1 MRNEEILENK
11 LTELIRLAETDLPT
25 DVETSLRNALQREKS
40 ELGKMNLE
48 IILENVRVARE
59 NKIPMCQ
66 DTGILNFFIK
76 YGNCKIN
83 YDKISKIV
91 VESVKRATEE
101 IPLRPCV
108 VNPFSRLNT
117 NNNTGIGVPNCDVEI
132 ISENYIEILVFPK
145 GAGSENMN
153 NLCML
158 KPASGIAGVKKFVLD
173 TVINSGGY
181 PCPPIKIGVGIGG
194 TSDIAM
200 KLSKKALLR
209 RCGKKH
215 EDKKIAN
222 LEKELR
228 MMVDSTGIGSM
239 GLGGTVTTIGVNVE
253 YAGCH
258 TASLPVGI
266 SIQCWAD
273 RRAAI
278 RLHDNGH
285 VEDLSHGGISDD

>member
-1 MRNEEILENK
+1 MKNEQILENK
-11 LTELIRLAETDLPT
+11 LIELIRLAETDLPA
-25 DVETSLRNALQREKS
+25 DVETSLRNALQKEKS

-48 IILENVRVARE
+48 IILENTRIARE
-59 NKIPMCQ
+59 YKIPMCQ

-76 YGNCKIN
+76 YGHCEIN
-83 YDKISKIV
+83 YDKINKIII
-91 VESVKRATEE
+91 ESVRKATKE
-101 IPLRPCV
+101 IPLRPCI

-132 ISENYIEILVFPK
+132 ISENYVEILVFPK

-158 KPASGIAGVKKFVLD
+158 KPASGIAGVKKFVLN

-209 RCGKKH
+209 QCERKH
-215 EDKKIAN
+215 KDEKIAS
-222 LEKELR
+222 LEKELQE
-228 MMVDSTGIGSM
+228 MMNSTGIGSM
-239 GLGGTVTTIGVNVE
+239 GLGGTVTTLGVNVE
-253 YAGCH
+253 YADCH

-273 RRAAI
+273 RRASM
-278 RLHDNGH
+278 RLYDNGD
-285 VEDLSHGGISDD
+285 VEYLSHRGFNDD

>member
-1 MRNEEILENK
+1 MKNEQILENT
-11 LTELIRLAETDLPT
+11 LAELIRLAETDLPI
-25 DVETSLRNALQREKS
+25 DVRTSLKNALQKEKS

-48 IILENVRVARE
+48 IILENVRIAKE

-66 DTGILNFFIK
+66 DTGILNFYIK
-76 YGNCKIN
+76 YGHCRIN
-83 YDKISKIV
+83 YDKINKIIID
-91 VESVKRATEE
+91 SVKKATEE

-132 ISENYIEILVFPK
+132 VSKNYVEILVFPK

-153 NLCML
+153 SLCML
-158 KPASGIAGVKKFVLD
+158 KPASGIAALKKFVLD

-209 RCGKKH
+209 QCGKKNRD
-215 EDKKIAN
+215 EKIAS
-222 LEKELR
+222 LEKELEE
-228 MMVDSTGIGSM
+228 MMDSTGIGSM
-239 GLGGTVTTIGVNVE
+239 GLGGTVTTLGVNVE
-253 YAGCH
+253 YADCH

-273 RRAAI
+273 RRASM
-278 RLHDNGH
+278 RLYDNGD
-285 VEDLSHGGISDD
+285 VEYLSHRGIRDD